1 MNRIAALLLVFAMVA
16 AACGAEGV
24 TDPALPAPTNSVA
37 EEPEPAEPTVNTQ
50 DPGADGPSTQ
60 PVTLRVSDGVQRVGP
75 AADAPVV
82 EFAAGLNNAGFE
94 LWRAQNVGENFVFSP
109 MSIGHTLLMAR
120 GAADETTGA
129 AIDDSL
135 VLPAGLAAHEA
146 WNAIDLAM
154 ADATAS
160 QDELELSI
168 ADAIF
173 VRLDVEP
180 DQEWVDLLVAQHGV
194 LTESLDFSSDPTG
207 SKEHINL
214 WVEQQTQ
221 GLIPD
226 LLPDGFIEEDTLLVL
241 ADAVYFKGQWQ
252 QIFGKYGPVA
262 GDFTLLDGSTVAV
275 EFMQE
280 LELETERGV
289 GDGFSAFELPY
300 VGGAFSMLVVVPDEG
315 RFEEFRGR
323 LDNELVAEVG
333 AALTTGPF
341 KLWLP
346 SWKTNSKLDLLPW
359 LSEIGAAP
367 GSYPG
372 IAPPAFLAA
381 AVHAADISVD
391 KWGTVAAAATAFGF
405 NESAGA
411 SPELT
416 IKADR
421 PFLYLI
427 RHRESGLVLF
437 AGQVTDPS

>member
-1 MNRIAALLLVFAMVA
+1 MCMNKIVALFVGFALVA
-16 AACGAEGV
+16 AACGSEVA
-24 TDPALPAPTNSVA
+24 TDPAVPASSADVV
-37 EEPEPAEPTVNTQ
+37 EEPEPAV
-50 DPGADGPSTQ
+50 STQ
-60 PVTLRVSDGVQRVGP
+60 GPGDDDPSVQVVTLPVSDGVQRAGSV
-75 AADAPVV
+75 AEAPIA
-82 EFAAGLNNAGFE
+82 EFAAGLNDAGFE
-94 LWRAQNVGENFVFSP
+94 LWRDQNVAENFVFSP

-120 GAADETTGA
+120 AAADQTTGA

-135 VLPAGLAAHEA
+135 ALPAGLAAHEA

-154 ADATAS
+154 ADAAAS
-160 QDELELSI
+160 QAELDLSI

-180 DQEWVDLLVAQHGV
+180 DQEWIDLLVAQHGV
-194 LTESLDFSSDPTG
+194 FTEGLDFTSDPDS
-207 SKEHINL
+207 SKDHINS

-221 GLIPD
+221 GLIPE
-226 LLPDGFIEEDTLLVL
+226 LLPEGFIDGETLLVL

-262 GDFTLLDGSTVAV
+262 DQFMLLDGSTIEV

-280 LELETERGV
+280 LELQTDRGV
-289 GDGFSAFELPY
+289 GDGFAAVELPY
-300 VGGAFSMLVVVPDEG
+300 IGGDFSMLVVVPDEG

-323 LDNELVAEVG
+323 LDNELVAEFD

-341 KLWLP
+341 ELWLP
-346 SWKTNSKLDLLPW
+346 QWKTTSKLDLLPW
-359 LSEIGAAP
+359 LTAIGAAP

-372 IAPPAFLAA
+372 IAPPAELLD

-391 KWGTVAAAATAFGF
+391 EWGTVAAAATAFGF
-405 NESAGA
+405 SESASA
-411 SPELT
+411 PPELA

-427 RHRESGLVLF
+427 RHRQSGLVLF
-437 AGQVTDPS
+437 AGQVTEP